1 MKKLLAIAATCTLA
15 LAAIQTA
22 RASCAADSTLPEVK
36 KAYANGQAH
45 ERAGRNEEALRAYLS
60 AQAYICEPN
69 PVEADAAARAA
80 AVSRPLGEAAEKKG
94 DVERAYSIYE
104 SGGHYAQSDRV
115 VLGMLRAQPDSTSAY
130 DRAHDHFRQR
140 TESWFAVNNKAR
152 IAATGAYQLDAKIQ
166 QEVAAWPAKAC
177 ERALGREAQIFSED
191 YLRDTVK
198 LYQARPEDL
207 ADFEGL
213 QKLQTEGAAFQ
224 KKWPTDRVADSR
236 DLLELAS
243 AWAARIADAA
253 LKGQLVARVR
263 EITAQRALT
272 LVQKYFSAPKLLE
285 SAIEYYADLDE
296 KAKIDG
302 VKTRAGQLAA
312 DAEKRNALLTAKDYY
327 AVADNEAK
335 EKEVQARAE
344 ANARQKMQPS
354 IDAMQRSAEEMR
366 KAYSDPAKVEEMK
379 RQAEEMKRT
388 MQKQQAQGGK
398 SAEDLE
404 KELGM

>member
-1 MKKLLAIAATCTLA
+1 PLA
-15 LAAIQTA
+15 
-22 RASCAADSTLPEVK
+22 
-36 KAYANGQAH
+36 
-45 ERAGRNEEALRAYLS
+45 
-60 AQAYICEPN
+60 
-69 PVEADAAARAA
+69 
-80 AVSRPLGEAAEKKG
+80 EAAEKKG
-94 DVERAYSIYE
+94 DVERAYSVYE

-115 VLGMLRAQPDSTSAY
+115 MLGMLRAQPDSTSAY
-130 DRAHDHFRQR
+130 DRANDHFRQR

-177 ERALGREAQIFSED
+177 ERALGRESQTFSED
-191 YLRDTVK
+191 FLRDTVK
-198 LYQARPEDL
+198 LHQARPEDL

-213 QKLQTEGAAFQ
+213 QKLQAEGAAFQ
-224 KKWPTDRVADSR
+224 KKWPTDRIADSR
-236 DLLELAS
+236 ELLELAS

-302 VKTRAGQLAA
+302 VKSRAAQLAA
-312 DAEKRNALLTAKDYY
+312 DAEKRNALLTARDYY
-327 AVADNEAK
+327 SVADNEAK

-379 RQAEEMKRT
+379 RQAEEMKRA